1 MLIIKKLCI
10 FAVNKP
16 QILRL
21 TNRMEYVYI

>member
-1 MLIIKKLCI
+1 MLIIKNLCI

-21 TNRMEYVYI
+21 ISRMNYVYI